1 MGRCKEGDKDR
12 LSGEFRSGTAA
23 IIGKPNVGKSTLLNR
38 IIGEPLAVVTPRAET
53 TRDRLAGILTT
64 DSFQVVFHD
73 TPGIH
78 RPAHLLGRNMVRRAT
93 EILLE
98 VDVVIVM
105 LEAKGGIREEDRE
118 LLRLLPEKSCKLC
131 VINKVD
137 SASKPRLLPLIKELS
152 RLHLFQEIIPISALR
167 GDNVNDLL
175 QEVVRRLP
183 EGPPLYPA
191 DQLSDRP
198 VRFLVAEAIREQALR
213 HAYREVP
220 HAVAVLIEEMKETE
234 ALAEIRA
241 TIWVEKQGQ
250 KAILI
255 GHGGQMLKRIA
266 TDSRRAA
273 HRILG
278 KKVKLDLWIK
288 VRKNWRNDPHAL
300 SEISEVSGT
309 GH

>member
-1 MGRCKEGDKDR
+1 MGRGKEGGKDG
-12 LSGEFRSGTAA
+12 LSGEYRSGTAA
-23 IIGKPNVGKSTLLNR
+23 IIGRPNVGKSTLLNH

-64 DSFQVVFHD
+64 DSFQVVFYD

-78 RPAHLLGRNMVRRAT
+78 RPAHLLGRSMVRRAT
-93 EILLE
+93 ETLLE
-98 VDVVIVM
+98 VDVVVVM
-105 LEAKGGIREEDRE
+105 LEATRGFREEDRE
-118 LLRLLPEKSCKLC
+118 LLRLLPAKSCTLC

-137 SASKPRLLPLIKELS
+137 SVSKPRLLPLIKELS
-152 RLHLFQEIIPISALR
+152 GLHLFQEIIPISALK
-167 GDNVNDLL
+167 GDNVSALL
-175 QEVVRRLP
+175 EEVVKRLP

-234 ALAEIRA
+234 TLAEVRA

-300 SEISEVSGT
+300 GEITESDN
-309 GH
+309 